1 MKKFAALI
9 SLFIFVIIFTFCA
22 MKQRLQT
29 EFPQE
34 IKSVCYP
41 KDTIS
46 NQDEK
51 THLYIEFI
59 KPLASP
65 IKLEKI
71 YFQNQTA
78 VVVQVTTSTFV
89 AHFKE
94 QDKNQDLILDSN
106 PAKEYGNK
114 APIIAKS
121 TFDLKRDEAVLEYKN
136 NNKTQFFKITNIIE
150 KTVK

>member
-1 MKKFAALI
+1 MRKIAALI
-9 SLFIFVIIFTFCA
+9 SLFFFVIIFNFCA
-22 MKQRLQT
+22 VKQQLQT

-34 IKSVCYP
+34 IKSVCYL
-41 KDTIS
+41 KEKIS
-46 NQDEK
+46 NQHEK
-51 THLYIEFI
+51 KHLYIEFI
-59 KPLASP
+59 KPLASS

-78 VVVQVTTSTFV
+78 IVVQVTTSTFV

-94 QDKNQDLILDSN
+94 QNKNKDLILDSN

-121 TFDLKRDEAVLEYKN
+121 TFNLKNDEAVLEYMN
-136 NNKTQFFKITNIIE
+136 NNKTQFFKITNITE
-150 KTVK
+150 KRTK

>member
-1 MKKFAALI
+1 MKKFATII
-9 SLFIFVIIFTFCA
+9 SLFTISISLTFCA
-22 MKQRLQT
+22 MKQELQS

-121 TFDLKRDEAVLEYKN
+121 TFDLKSDEAVLEYKN